1 MKWAILHIEY
11 FWGFEW
17 GLGIMIGEFDQ
28 VLYNNM
34 RVSEPSKKDIE
45 WKAKKTTPLILSRAR

>member
-17 GLGIMIGEFDQ
+17 ELGIMTGEFDL

-34 RVSEPSKKDIE
+34 RVSEPNKRDIE
-45 WKAKKTTPLILSRAR
+45 RKAKKTTHLT